1 VARFTYTAQRAD
13 GEVYT
18 GSATARDRFELYRLV
33 RREGGHI
40 VSLSED
46 SDTRTWSFSYWSSRI
61 STVSEYEKVLLA
73 RNLGAMLASGLAL
86 ARALSVLERQ
96 TRNHK
101 LKSVLAE
108 VSSEVRR
115 GQPLHEALARF
126 PRTFSNL
133 FIAMVRSGEE
143 SGDLSGSLLA
153 VSEQMERMY
162 QIKKKVRG
170 ALIYPSIIV
179 IAIVV
184 IAVLMM
190 TQVVPTLAETFREM
204 DADLPLSTQTIIAIS
219 DFLVEYTSLA
229 LILFLLVSV
238 GAYMSLRSSTG
249 RRLAERVLLMTPVI
263 GMLVR
268 EVNAARTTRTLSSL
282 LSAGVDVMGSLEIV
296 GSVVQNSHF
305 REVIR
310 AAGLAVGKGEPLSS
324 VFARREDLYPAYVGE
339 MIAVG
344 EETGQLT
351 EMLKRL
357 AVHYE
362 DEVDR
367 KTKDLSTIIEPFLML
382 LVGGAVGFFAL
393 AMITPIYEMSQNI

>member
-1 VARFTYTAQRAD
+1 MARFTYTAQRAD